1 MVENLFQVV
10 LAEHGLEL
18 AGGMAPVSPFLED
31 FVGHEEGIVH
41 GNKTHRSVNGPVVLQ
56 QHAFRFREVRVG
68 HVALDMA
75 GTHVLDLVD
84 AHVTHDEVLVAQFG
98 IAQALVAGPEEDV
111 AALRLDDGI
120 YVLDIAAA
128 HETVGAGFVVRL
140 VEETLPVLVHLVADR
155 DLGLVT
161 GFDIKQASRHVAT
174 VVLPSFKVNLSF
186 RHCLSLLITKIQ
198 ADRDRFVVYECKIQ
212 FKD

>member
-1 MVENLFQVV
+1 MVENLFQVI

-68 HVALDMA
+68 HVTLDMA

-84 AHVTHDEVLVAQFG
+84 AHVTHDEVLVAHFG

-111 AALRLDDGI
+111 AALRLDNGI
-120 YVLDIAAA
+120 NILHVAAA
-128 HETVGAGFVVRL
+128 HEAIGAGLVVRL
-140 VEETLPVLVHLVADR
+140 VEKALAVFVHLVANR
-155 DLGLVT
+155 DFGLVT
-161 GFDIKQASRHVAT
+161 GFNVKQASCHVAT
-174 VVLPSFKVNLSF
+174 VVLPSFEVNLSL
-186 RHCLSLLITKIQ
+186 RHFLSFLNNKNTSGP
-198 ADRDRFVVYECKIQ
+198 RTVR
-212 FKD
+212 